1 MRKVFGAL
9 ALAAL
14 FAVPATA
21 GGVWQAQCAGCHNGS
36 LAPTAEQ
43 MKAKYK
49 TAKEFVEAA
58 KKSTNPMMA
67 SFKSKVDLLE
77 KAAKELYK

>member
-1 MRKVFGAL
+1 MRKVLGAL

-14 FAVPATA
+14 FAVPASA
-21 GGVWQAQCAGCHNGS
+21 GVWQAQCAGCHNGQ
-36 LAPTAEQ
+36 LAPSAEQ

-49 TAKEFVEAA
+49 SPKEFVEAA

-67 SFKSKVDLLE
+67 AFKSKVDVLE

>member
-1 MRKVFGAL
+1 MRKVLGAL

-14 FAVPATA
+14 FAVPASA
-21 GGVWQAQCAGCHNGS
+21 GVWQTSCAGCHNGS
-36 LAPTAEQ
+36 LAPSAAQ
-43 MKAKYK
+43 LKAKFK
-49 TAKEFVEAA
+49 TAKAFIEAA

-67 SFKSKVDLLE
+67 AIKNKPALIE